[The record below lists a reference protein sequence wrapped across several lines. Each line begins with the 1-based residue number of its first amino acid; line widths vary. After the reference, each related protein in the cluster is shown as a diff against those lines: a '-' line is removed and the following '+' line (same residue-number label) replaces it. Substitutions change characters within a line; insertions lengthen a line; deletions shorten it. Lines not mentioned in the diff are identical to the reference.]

1 MMSVLHLLSMGSM
14 ADVACEDVTVGGYI
28 CGTSQEAW
36 VCYPTA
42 DGKYPLISF
51 AHGYL
56 AGGPEV
62 GFGYKELFE
71 DHVNAGYVVVALKS
85 ANGLRECAD
94 EWKDQMR
101 SFEWMKTN
109 DLASKVDY
117 SLPTGIM
124 GHSFGGGAT
133 YHSSS
138 QADEILEYNIGAAA
152 ALHPQVRKPIPKFP
166 IQNPLIPIMF
176 TTGSSD
182 PLVSDSSVKDV
193 YENVTG
199 VSKVFA
205 DISGAGH
212 FEPTRIGK
220 NRLNSHIVAMFDCH
234 LKGRSSQCKKVYG
247 LRDDSLC
254 VTATIPMEQ
263 CEHADGAIPLS
274 LV

>member
-1 MMSVLHLLSMGSM
+1 MSLLHLWSTGSLG
-14 ADVACEDVTVGGYI
+14 DVTCEDVTVGGYT
-28 CGTSQEAW
+28 CGRSQEAW
-36 VCYPTA
+36 LCYPGG

-56 AGGPEV
+56 AGGFSV
-62 GFGYKELFE
+62 GFDYKELLE

-85 ANGLRECAD
+85 ADGLRECAD

-101 SFEWMKTN
+101 SLEWMKTS

-124 GHSFGGGAT
+124 GHSLGGGAT

-138 QADEILEYNIGAAA
+138 QSSEIHEYNIGAAV
-152 ALHPQVRKPIPKFP
+152 ALHPQIRKPIPKFP

-193 YENVTG
+193 YTDVTG

-205 DISGAGH
+205 DITGAGH
-212 FEPTRIGK
+212 FELTRIGS

-234 LKGRSSQCKKVYG
+234 LKGQSPQCEKVYG
-247 LRDDSLC
+247 LSNESLC
-254 VTATIPMEQ
+254 VTASIPMEE
-263 CEHADGAIPLS
+263 CEHADEPTLPL
-274 LV
+274 VV